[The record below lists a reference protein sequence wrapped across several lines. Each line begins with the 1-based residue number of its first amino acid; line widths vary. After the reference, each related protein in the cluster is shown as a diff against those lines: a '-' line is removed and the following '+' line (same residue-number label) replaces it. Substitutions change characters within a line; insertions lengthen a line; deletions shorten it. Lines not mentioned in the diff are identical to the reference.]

1 MIVSLPVFLVQC
13 WFSYLG
19 HLLPAWVR
27 VDGKLNEFFCGCLNT
42 LFLPG
47 SLISWLAGQPNRSL
61 PTWLTIWLKGWITDC
76 NADWL
81 DSMLGW
87 WLSGWMDLDGYL
99 HRLTVVHWMISKL
112 NGGVAGRVNGWLDG
126 WTSFRIGY
134 CGYLLPVSWLDSLIG
149 LECCCQMVHKLN

>member
-1 MIVSLPVFLVQC
+1 MWLPC
-13 WFSYLG
+13 W
-19 HLLPAWVR
+19 
-27 VDGKLNEFFCGCLNT
+27 LNT

-47 SLISWLAGQPNRSL
+47 SPINWLADQPNRLL

-76 NADWL
+76 NADWM

-99 HRLTVVHWMISKL
+99 PRLTVVRWMISKL

-149 LECCCQMVHKLN
+149 LECLVRWFINWIRGFVTRLMDSRGLGGFTTWQLSR